1 MFLFEFLIL
10 HHNKVLIYSME
21 QFSKQYY
28 SISEVAEIFK
38 VKTSKLR
45 YWETQFPHLM
55 PKRRSSGIRKYTSED
70 IEKIKVLIQ
79 LIEEKGLTIEG
90 AKQAINHRGEAK
102 NVNTPLINQ
111 LTEIR
116 QFLQGLRED
125 LGE

>member
-1 MFLFEFLIL
+1 
-10 HHNKVLIYSME
+10 ME

-55 PKRRSSGIRKYTSED
+55 PKRRSSGIRKYTPED

-102 NVNTPLINQ
+102 NINTPLINQ